1 MKFTYFGPST
11 LLLSR
16 VSLGAAFVAILAT
29 GALAAP
35 LYRAGVSHDGSD
47 VNSCSGL
54 SGGTSSSPVTATTA
68 CDGKGSGTAIATAFP
83 GHVGAQAD
91 AVDLANGN
99 FATSASAFETGDVV
113 LTGDDLSAPPG
124 TTHLSLNLDFNGGL
138 GATHDGGAEVRFEVT
153 LFGNLIGTALI
164 QDSGGVITCN
174 ATVAGITAC
183 GPSFGGPIISQALL
197 VPLNAPIQLALLLE
211 VSAGG
216 GGINESG
223 NANYLS
229 SLDLPVGRDVFNL
242 ADGVNANSADFN
254 IVDNRFTPRAPPFPN
269 HRLGRCWGS
278 PSRRLAFWRAV
289 GGVRITSASEALRRL
304 GA

>member
-1 MKFTYFGPST
+1 MTLTCFRTST
-11 LLLSR
+11 FLLLR
-16 VSLGAAFVAILAT
+16 VSFGAAFVAIFAT

-35 LYRAGVSHDGSD
+35 LYQAGVSHDGSD
-47 VNSCSGL
+47 VSSCSGL

-91 AVDLANGN
+91 AVDLSNGN
-99 FATSASAFETGDVV
+99 FVTSASAFESGDAIFTGQ
-113 LTGDDLSAPPG
+113 DLSNPPG
-124 TTHLSLNLDFNGGL
+124 TTRLSVNLDFNGGL

-197 VPLNAPIQLALLLE
+197 VPLNVPIQLALLLE

-216 GGINESG
+216 GGIK
-223 NANYLS
+223 
-229 SLDLPVGRDVFNL
+229 
-242 ADGVNANSADFN
+242 
-254 IVDNRFTPRAPPFPN
+254 
-269 HRLGRCWGS
+269 
-278 PSRRLAFWRAV
+278 SRETR
-289 GGVRITSASEALRRL
+289 TT
-304 GA
+304 

>member
-1 MKFTYFGPST
+1 MKFTYFRSST

-16 VSLGAAFVAILAT
+16 AGLGAAFVAIFAT
-29 GALAAP
+29 SALAAP
-35 LYRAGVSHDGSD
+35 LYRAGVSHDGSY

-68 CDGKGSGTAIATAFP
+68 CDGQGSGTAIATAFP

-99 FATSASAFETGDVV
+99 FVTSASAFETGDVV
-113 LTGDDLSAPPG
+113 LTGNDPSAPPG
-124 TTHLSLNLDFNGGL
+124 TTHLSVNLDFNGGL

-174 ATVAGITAC
+174 ASVAGITAC

-242 ADGVNANSADFN
+242 ADGVNANSADFS
-254 IVDNRFTPRAPPFPN
+254 IVDNRFTPSGTSVPEPSTWSL
-269 HRLGRCWGS
+269 LGIGFVTVGILAK
-278 PSRRLAFWRAV
+278 RRRQF
-289 GGVRITSASEALRRL
+289 G
-304 GA
+304 